1 MPCKALV
8 AGKPMDCKIDYLT
21 YTVPC
26 ADYFEIGDLDDMQRA
41 INIAADF
48 SGAWMLPIAG
58 RHLWEAYKAKGFYHT
73 RVFNADAKISISFGN
88 VNRHV
93 YVEIGG
99 QACDYVRT
107 LGSFKDLCERV
118 ASRASRVDFAVDMET
133 ETTVSDFIVN
143 RQNKTFKAGG
153 HIFSEDGET
162 AYVGSWKG
170 ERFAR
175 VYRYHEPHPRSKK
188 LRAEVVLRG
197 DYAKQAIAISIAEGE
212 VVAAMVAHKTFGW
225 GHPDWKPNVA
235 TQSSITSQRSDKEA
249 AGTVRWL
256 MGDVVSAVIK
266 NHNNG
271 LLDAREWFERLI
283 APKLLK

>member
-1 MPCKALV
+1 MFA
-8 AGKPMDCKIDYLT
+8 KIDYIT

-26 ADYFEIGDLDDMQRA
+26 ADYFEIGDLDDIQRA
-41 INIAADF
+41 INIASDF
-48 SGAWMLPIAG
+48 SGEWWQPIAE
-58 RHLWEAYKAKGFYHT
+58 RHGWEIYKAKGFYHT
-73 RVFNADAKISISFGN
+73 RAFHADSKISVSFGN

-107 LGSFKDLCERV
+107 HGSIENLLSKIGT
-118 ASRASRVDFAVDMET
+118 RASRIDFAVDMQCE
-133 ETTVSDFIVN
+133 ESVKDFIVN
-143 RQNKTFKAGG
+143 RQGQSFKAGG
-153 HIFSEDGET
+153 DIFSEDGET
-162 AYVGSWKG
+162 SYVGSWKG

-175 VYRYHEPHPRSKK
+175 VYRYHEPHPRSKL

-197 DYAKQAIAISIAEGE
+197 VYAKQAVQLVLTEGE
-212 VVAAMVAHKTFGW
+212 IATALIAHKPFGW
-225 GHPDWKPNVA
+225 SSPNWQPEQVSESVI
-235 TQSSITSQRSDKEA
+235 QSQRSDKQD

-256 MGDVVSAVIK
+256 FGDVVSAIVK

-271 LLDAREWFERLI
+271 LIDARVMFERLI